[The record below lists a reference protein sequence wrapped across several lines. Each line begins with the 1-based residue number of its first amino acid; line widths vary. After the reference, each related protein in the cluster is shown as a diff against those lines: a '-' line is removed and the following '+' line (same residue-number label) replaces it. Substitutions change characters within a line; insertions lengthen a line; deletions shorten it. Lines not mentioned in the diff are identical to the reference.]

1 MTPPDGIS
9 MQSLYD
15 GESMSIY
22 RVEDEDGEVGYDI
35 TFFDSVTVHL
45 MRDEWNELVEILQEM
60 EVEPGDDDEDDE
72 D

>member
-22 RVEDEDGEVGYDI
+22 RVEDEDGEVGFDI